1 MVCLGNICR
10 SPLAEAVLK
19 SKVDPT
25 KVTVDSAGTSN
36 YHVGEA
42 PDKRAVSTGKR
53 YNLDLSEQR
62 GRQFQVTDFDDYDR
76 IFVMDKSNY
85 RDVIAL
91 ARDENDKNKV
101 SLILDHLF
109 PNQQKDVPDPYF
121 GEGEERFPEVYELL
135 DQACERIAEE
145 LS

>member
-10 SPLAEAVLK
+10 SPLAEAILK
-19 SKVDPT
+19 SKVDTT
-25 KVTVDSAGTSN
+25 KVTVDSAGTSD
-36 YHVGEA
+36 YHIGEA
-42 PDKRAVSTGKR
+42 PDKRSISTGKQ

-62 GRQFQVTDFDDYDR
+62 GRQFQVSDFDDFDR

-85 RDVIAL
+85 RNVMLL
-91 ARDENDKNKV
+91 ARDENDRNKV
-101 SLILDHLF
+101 SLILEQVY
-109 PNQQKDVPDPYF
+109 PNQEKDVPDPYF

-135 DQACERIAEE
+135 DQACEQIAKE